1 MKDDDFSGEEEEM
14 HSFRCEQSAE
24 RTSRPGCCR
33 CQTAWS
39 LSLAVKVLYIFFSC
53 LIIAVAVLASVVFRK
68 VDSITEDISEAQSF
82 YETKISSVQMN
93 IKELDQKSINKNC
106 SSCHEVSQFTQEIF
120 DLQKEFEQ
128 IQQLF
133 LAQEPILDEAVQ
145 NHVMLSS
152 DNRRINKEVAHHS
165 TSIEQINQTV
175 DSVLVQL
182 NGLQVLVKELDEL
195 VSSLTQDQYKIR
207 IGVQHI
213 NFTTNQNTLWLEEI
227 QRKAD
232 EESLILQKI
241 VTDWQNSTK
250 VFGVLRASVSKMN
263 DVVKG
268 IQSTLTTALQR
279 VSQNA
284 EVMHDLSLQLLVV
297 HEQFENI
304 SSLLDDHEENIQ
316 DFLYHAKYYENRTGE
331 RFETIMGRM
340 ISHETEINTILA
352 NINATNSH
360 VHSMIK
366 YISDVR
372 TSCSSGLGTHSEDLY
387 HLNNSLTIIQ
397 STTDMLRQ
405 QYNLLSA
412 TLNGEISK
420 LAIVMEEMK
429 IVDAQHGEAIKNVT
443 IVRGLPG
450 LPGPKGNKG
459 EAGVKGIIGPFGL
472 KGDTGEPG
480 SVGKP
485 GAQGLN
491 GPPGVR
497 GEKGSKGPVG
507 GPGPKGN
514 KGNVG
519 RSGFRGEDGSKGDR
533 GSQGPQG
540 NPGPPGPKGQSGIK
554 GDPGIPGPG
563 GPKGQRGKSGPPGSR
578 GPPGPSVE
586 AL

>member
-14 HSFRCEQSAE
+14 HSFRCEQSE

-33 CQTAWS
+33 CQTAWL

-68 VDSITEDISEAQSF
+68 VDSITEDINVAQSS
-82 YETKISSVQMN
+82 YDTKISSVQMN
-93 IKELDQKSINKNC
+93 IKELDQKSISKNC
-106 SSCHEVSQFTQEIF
+106 SSCHEVSQFAQEII

-128 IQQLF
+128 IQQLL
-133 LAQEPILDEAVQ
+133 LAQEPVLDETVQ
-145 NHVMLSS
+145 NHLTLSS
-152 DNRRINKEVAHHS
+152 DNRRINKEIIHYS
-165 TSIEQINQTV
+165 TSIEHINQTV
-175 DSVLVQL
+175 ESVSVQV
-182 NGLQVLVKELDEL
+182 NGLQVLVKELDEFMRR
-195 VSSLTQDQYKIR
+195 LTQDQYKVR
-207 IGVQHI
+207 ISVQHI
-213 NFTTNQNTLWLEEI
+213 NFTANQNTLWLQEI

-232 EESLILQKI
+232 EETLILQKI
-241 VTDWQNSTK
+241 VTDLQNSTK

-263 DVVKG
+263 EVVKG
-268 IQSTLTTALQR
+268 IQSTLSTALQR

-304 SSLLDDHEENIQ
+304 SSFLDDHEENIQ
-316 DFLYHAKYYENRTGE
+316 DILYHAKYYENRTAE

-340 ISHETEINTILA
+340 VSHETEINTILA
-352 NINATNSH
+352 NINATNNH

-372 TSCSSGLGTHSEDLY
+372 ISCSIGLGAHSEELY
-387 HLNNSLTIIQ
+387 HFNNSLTVIQ

-405 QYNLLSA
+405 RYNLLSA

-443 IVRGLPG
+443 ILRGLPG
-450 LPGPKGNKG
+450 MPGPKGNKG
-459 EAGVKGIIGPFGL
+459 DAGIKGNVGLVGPT
-472 KGDTGEPG
+472 GDTGEPG
-480 SVGKP
+480 PVGKP
-485 GAQGLN
+485 GARGLN

-507 GPGPKGN
+507 GLGPKGN
-514 KGNVG
+514 KGNLG
-519 RSGFRGEDGSKGDR
+519 RSGLRGEVGPKGDR
-533 GSQGPQG
+533 GPPGPQG

-554 GDPGIPGPG
+554 GDPGIPGPRG
-563 GPKGQRGKSGPPGSR
+563 LRGERGKPGPPGSQ
-578 GPPGPSVE
+578 GPPGP
-586 AL
+586 